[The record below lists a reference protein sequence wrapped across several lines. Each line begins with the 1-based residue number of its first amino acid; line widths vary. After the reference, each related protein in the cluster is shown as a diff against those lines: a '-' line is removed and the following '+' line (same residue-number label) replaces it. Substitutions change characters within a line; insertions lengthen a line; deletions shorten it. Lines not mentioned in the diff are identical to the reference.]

1 MNQRVLIFD
10 NNMSINKRHN
20 DKGFTLVEVIV
31 SILIFGIISILLGR
45 LIVTGANVYESI
57 FNRKEIK
64 DNLYLA
70 QRKLNIDLFGL
81 RDIQHISYADKT
93 ILRFINS
100 SLDTIQYRYQSGKL
114 YRNQNSDGEHPIAQ
128 YLTDSTSFSYYT
140 IQGSIISEDPLSSS
154 SLLTIWLVRLD
165 LYAAKGTQ
173 TMKIQTATFPQN
185 LKYGVVKD

>member
-1 MNQRVLIFD
+1 
-10 NNMSINKRHN
+10 MSINKRHN
-20 DKGFTLVEVIV
+20 NKGFTLIEVIV

-45 LIVTGANVYESI
+45 LMVAGANVYESI

-70 QRKLNIDLFGL
+70 QRKLNDDLFGL

-93 ILRFINS
+93 TLRFINS
-100 SLDTIQYRYQSGKL
+100 SLDTIQYLYQSGKL
-114 YRNQNSDGEHPIAQ
+114 YRNQNNDGEHPIAQ

-140 IQGSIISEDPLSSS
+140 IYGSIISEDPLSSS

-185 LKYGVVKD
+185 LKYGIVKD